1 MDTFEAPHG
10 KKTRGLANEELA
22 RLVRL
27 DLARALKTVNRYS
40 EHLEAAQDKAA
51 AKVLEH
57 LRNEEKHHFGELLAL
72 LQYLDPEEG
81 QNYAEGAAEATKLLM
96 QLGIDVT
103 TTGSEAAG
111 SLVVTKPAPLV
122 PLCDVPVKPGAQ
134 FPRPQGGKPTK
145 KDRPKKGRARRLPRT
160 RPPRRK
166 REAPGRR
173 PPSRRRPATARRARG
188 TEQPRIPT
196 EHRDRPIRRPPKSPG
211 IAANRFYT
219 ASKSR
224 CYRIGPKPYTKC
236 PRCVS
241 LHPTESC
248 PYPPPAQSGI
258 SRCHN
263 QHPRRSPPHR

>member
-10 KKTRGLANEELA
+10 KKTRGLANEELG

-145 KDRPKKGRARRLPRT
+145 KDRPKKGKGKKAAKDKTSQKEKRGARE
-160 RPPRRK
+160 K
-166 REAPGRR
+166 APKQEK
-173 PPSRRRPATARRARG
+173 A
-188 TEQPRIPT
+188 
-196 EHRDRPIRRPPKSPG
+196 RDR
-211 IAANRFYT
+211 
-219 ASKSR
+219 
-224 CYRIGPKPYTKC
+224 TKG
-236 PRCVS
+236 
-241 LHPTESC
+241 E
-248 PYPPPAQSGI
+248 G
-258 SRCHN
+258 N
-263 QHPRRSPPHR
+263 

>member
-27 DLARALKTVNRYS
+27 DLASALKTVNRYS

-145 KDRPKKGRARRLPRT
+145 KDRPKKGKGKKAAKDKTSQKEKRGARE
-160 RPPRRK
+160 K
-166 REAPGRR
+166 APKQEK
-173 PPSRRRPATARRARG
+173 A
-188 TEQPRIPT
+188 
-196 EHRDRPIRRPPKSPG
+196 RDR
-211 IAANRFYT
+211 
-219 ASKSR
+219 
-224 CYRIGPKPYTKC
+224 TKG
-236 PRCVS
+236 
-241 LHPTESC
+241 E
-248 PYPPPAQSGI
+248 G
-258 SRCHN
+258 N
-263 QHPRRSPPHR
+263 